1 MNLKSAIRYLPYV
14 IGEEL
19 LFRVGVASV
28 LAWGIGNELALFFSS
43 LWFALF
49 HWHYIKQPLR
59 RWLGNWIG
67 PTFSWQM
74 VVATFVLGLVVGWLW
89 LYLRTGW
96 TSGTVMGKLFAC
108 VMVHW
113 CIGWGGYDLGIV
125 QKWIVDKGEMR

>member
-19 LFRVGVASV
+19 LFRVGIASF

-59 RWLGNWIG
+59 RWLGTWIG
-67 PTFSWQM
+67 PTFSWHM
-74 VVATFVLGLVVGWLW
+74 VVATFVLGLWLGHTW
-89 LYLRTGW
+89 LYGNMAWWLLLLRCVVFHWFVG
-96 TSGTVMGKLFAC
+96 FA
-108 VMVHW
+108 
-113 CIGWGGYDLGIV
+113 GYDLGIV